1 MRTLIRLG
9 WAQLAVV
16 AGSLVAVL
24 LVVWIAFVPEV
35 EEFYAREFLL
45 PRISERYGFQ
55 FGMVQVSRD
64 GYSYG
69 SPGIVSVSPNGAFAR
84 MGVRPSDMPFA
95 YHGNG
100 ATAMYHALMAGE
112 RGQIAEFDVVNADDW
127 SAGRDTS
134 AFRTIRVQPHST
146 KR

>member
-55 FGMVQVSRD
+55 FGWYRS
-64 GYSYG
+64 
-69 SPGIVSVSPNGAFAR
+69 A
-84 MGVRPSDMPFA
+84 
-95 YHGNG
+95 
-100 ATAMYHALMAGE
+100 AMDTPMALPE
-112 RGQIAEFDVVNADDW
+112 
-127 SAGRDTS
+127 S
-134 AFRTIRVQPHST
+134 
-146 KR
+146 